1 MVCIRSTNVLVSFC
15 MPLEAAAPDPPLSL
29 MGAGVPR
36 TIPRVS
42 VGLENTRFGLHAIQ
56 LVCIT
61 YLMLVVVS

>member
-15 MPLEAAAPDPPLSL
+15 IPLEAAAPDPPLSL
-29 MGAGVPR
+29 MGVPR
-36 TIPRVS
+36 TIHRAS